1 MEQIEEHP
9 VVQSI
14 KLNYIF
20 YITIIVCVC
29 AIAYCNETSY
39 FWAII
44 TMVFISVAGYCS
56 HYISHRINATELFKQ
71 FNDKYSMVENEHVKT
86 GIEMFCKLTDFHDIT
101 HHNTDINKQW
111 GNLAM
116 EFALN
121 FYVQAGAFILL
132 FYVIRQMNLYVI
144 TLWGLMYATI
154 HNINYVLYPS
164 NTHILHHVDK
174 KTNYGIDIWDILFHT
189 KYDGDSSTSQLENI
203 NHYAINT
210 ALITLLIIV
219 IIHLKVSIKIGF

>member
-1 MEQIEEHP
+1 MEQIFEHP
-9 VVQSI
+9 VIQSI
-14 KLNYIF
+14 QLNYIF
-20 YITIIVCVC
+20 YMTLLFCVC
-29 AIAYCNETSY
+29 AIAYYNETSY

-44 TMVFISVAGYCS
+44 TIVFISVAGYCS
-56 HYISHRINATELFKQ
+56 HYISHRINAMELFTK
-71 FNDKYSMVENEHVKT
+71 FNDEHSIIENEHVKM

-116 EFALN
+116 EFVLN
-121 FYVQAGAFILL
+121 FYVQAGAFLLL
-132 FYVIRQMNLYVI
+132 FYAIRQMNLYVI

-164 NTHILHHVDK
+164 NTHILHHIDK

-189 KYDGDSSTSQLENI
+189 KYDGDSSTPQLENI

-210 ALITLLIIV
+210 ALVTLLIILMM
-219 IIHLKVSIKIGF
+219 HLKVSIKIGF